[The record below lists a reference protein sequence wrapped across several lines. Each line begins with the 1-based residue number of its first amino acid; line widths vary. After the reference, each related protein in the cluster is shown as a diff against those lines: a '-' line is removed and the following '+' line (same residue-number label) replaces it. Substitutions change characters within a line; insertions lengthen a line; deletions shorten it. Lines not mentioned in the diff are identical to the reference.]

1 VGLALGWACGSAVA
15 APKAELQP
23 YWDRSDEANPAA
35 IDHSPWQG
43 LLDAYLDTHHPSGVH
58 RFAYAAVRSADRA
71 VLRAYLAALQALDP
85 RRYSRPEQEAYWINL
100 YNALTVD
107 LVLAHY
113 PVKSIREIGGGW
125 LRRGPWDD
133 AIARVAGRA
142 LSLNDI
148 EHGSCGPSGAI
159 RESTTRSTVLASA
172 VPIWRG
178 GPTRGITW
186 SGCSKRAPATTS
198 TTRAAP
204 YGRMASFAPP
214 VSTTGIRKTS
224 AGRRPG
230 YWAISC
236 AMPGRSWPSACGA
249 MRGRSTMTTTGR

>member
-1 VGLALGWACGSAVA
+1 MGLALGWASGPAVA

-23 YWDRSDEANPAA
+23 YWDRSDAANPAA

-43 LLDAYLDTHHPSGVH
+43 LLDAYLDTRHPSGVH

-125 LRRGPWDD
+125 LLRGPWDD
-133 AIARVAGRA
+133 AIAKVAGRA

-148 EHGSCGPSGAI
+148 EHG
-159 RESTTRSTVLASA
+159 VLR
-172 VPIWRG
+172 PIWRDPRIHYAVNCASIGCPNLCGAGLHAGEPGEAARRGRPRLRKSPARRRVAGWQASRLQYLRLVSGRLRRDG
-178 GPTRGITW
+178 GRG
-186 SGCSKRAPATTS
+186 SGPSPALRPVGAGPAPA
-198 TTRAAP
+198 
-204 YGRMASFAPP
+204 GL
-214 VSTTGIRKTS
+214 
-224 AGRRPG
+224 
-230 YWAISC
+230 
-236 AMPGRSWPSACGA
+236 CGA
-249 MRGRSTMTTTGR
+249 DRL

>member
-1 VGLALGWACGSAVA
+1 MGLALGWASGPAVA
-15 APKAELQP
+15 APKPELQP
-23 YWDRSDEANPAA
+23 YWDRSDAANPAA
-35 IDHSPWQG
+35 IDHSPWQR
-43 LLDAYLDTHHPSGVH
+43 LLDGYLDTRHPSGVH

-71 VLRAYLAALQALDP
+71 VLRAYLAALQGLDP

-125 LRRGPWDD
+125 LVRGPWDD
-133 AIARVAGRA
+133 AIAKVAGRA

-148 EHGSCGPSGAI
+148 EHG
-159 RESTTRSTVLASA
+159 VLR
-172 VPIWRG
+172 PIWRDPRIHYAVNCASIG
-178 GPTRGITW
+178 CPNLAGRAYTRENLE
-186 SGCSKRAPATTS
+186 GCSKRAPATTS

-204 YGRMASFAPP
+204 RGRMTGFAPP

-224 AGRRPG
+224 VGRRPG
-230 YWAISC
+230 
-236 AMPGRSWPSACGA
+236 
-249 MRGRSTMTTTGR
+249 